1 MSSVVALDGIRVEYG
16 ALTAVRDL
24 SLSVR
29 DGELFCL
36 LGPSGCGKTTTL
48 RTIAGF
54 ESPDRGAVRL
64 NGRGVTDLPPYSR
77 DCATVFQDWAL
88 FPNKTVIENVAFGG
102 KMAGVSTA
110 TRRER
115 AREQLAAVEM
125 SGYEDARP
133 GELSGGQKQRVALA
147 RALAVDP
154 DVLLLDEPLSN
165 LDKRLRE
172 TMQLEIKEIHERL
185 ETPMVY
191 VTHDQAE
198 AFTLADR
205 IGIMNDGRLVQVG
218 DPETVYDDPVDR
230 FVESFLG
237 STNFLSGRVAGT
249 GLTAEVTD
257 GTARSPAVVE
267 FPAIDSR
274 VEIPIEGLAAG
285 ESLTASVRPEIVEL
299 SPGHGGTAAS
309 TDGGA
314 TPEADATGYVTDA
327 GTEPDGRVSLV
338 GTVSDVVYRGSSL
351 RYRVTVGDDGTAGTD
366 LFVERSVER
375 APELSAGDRTTL
387 SWAAADMYYFGPDDA
402 RIRL

>member
-1 MSSVVALDGIRVEYG
+1 MSSVAALDGVRVEYG
-16 ALTAVRDL
+16 SSTAVSDL

-29 DGELFCL
+29 DSELFCL

-54 ESPDRGAVRL
+54 ESPDAGRVRL
-64 NGRGVTDLPPYSR
+64 DGEDVTDRPPYSR

-102 KMAGVSTA
+102 KMAGVPKT
-110 TRRER
+110 TRREQ
-115 AREQLAAVEM
+115 AREQLATVEM
-125 SGYEDARP
+125 GEYEDARP
-133 GELSGGQKQRVALA
+133 AELSGGQKQRVALA

-172 TMQLEIKEIHERL
+172 TMQLEIKEIHEQL

-205 IGIMNDGRLVQVG
+205 IGIMNDGELVQVG

-237 STNFLSGRVAGT
+237 STNLLSGRVVET
-249 GLTAEVTD
+249 GLATEATD
-257 GTARSPAVVE
+257 GTAPSPIVVE
-267 FPAIDSR
+267 FPALDSR
-274 VEIPIEGLAAG
+274 VEVPARDDLAAG
-285 ESLTASVRPEIVEL
+285 ERLTASVRPEILDL
-299 SPGHGGTAAS
+299 SPEHGSSAAS
-309 TDGGA
+309 TDGG
-314 TPEADATGYVTDA
+314 TETDYVA
-327 GTEPDGRVSLV
+327 GSGSSSRVALA
-338 GTVSDVVYRGSSL
+338 GTVSDVVYRGSTL
-351 RYRVTVGDDGTAGTD
+351 RYRVTVGGTD

-375 APELSAGDRTTL
+375 APELSAGDRTRL
-387 SWAAADMYYFGPDDA
+387 SWSVADMYCFGPDGA
-402 RIRL
+402 RIRI